1 MREYYECMFGDA
13 LLDAT
18 LYETPPVDDQD
29 DQSRLLPVPNSS
41 GEQRAVRS
49 YKRSCEFRE
58 IQHSCAV
65 AEEVM
70 AKELDRALASPVGH
84 EAGALVA
91 CSPK

>member
-18 LYETPPVDDQD
+18 LYETPAANDQD

-41 GEQRAVRS
+41 GEQRALRS
-49 YKRSCEFRE
+49 YKRSCELRE
-58 IQHSCAV
+58 VQHSCAV

-70 AKELDRALASPVGH
+70 AKELDRALATPARH
-84 EAGALVA
+84 DAGALVA
-91 CSPK
+91 CSSK